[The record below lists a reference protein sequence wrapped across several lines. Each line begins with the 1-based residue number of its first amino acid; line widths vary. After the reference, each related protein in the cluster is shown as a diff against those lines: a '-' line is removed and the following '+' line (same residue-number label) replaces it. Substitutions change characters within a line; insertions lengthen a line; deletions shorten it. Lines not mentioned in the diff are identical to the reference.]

1 MAKLI
6 FLEDIELEIVEN
18 YDEEDDSYESVDEV
32 FHKGE
37 EIDDVDIMD
46 KHDDFFNVQFGDGS
60 VAFGVPCAVVKITEE
75 ELEE

>member
-6 FLEDIELEIVEN
+6 FLEDIELEIVES
-18 YDEEDDSYESVDEV
+18 YDEDDDSYESVDEV

-37 EIDDVDIMD
+37 EIEDVDIMD

-60 VAFGVPCAVVKITEE
+60 VAFGVPYVAVKIEDDNEE
-75 ELEE
+75 